1 MISQKRSSWLPTLAF
16 GLVAA
21 ATPANPATAATENT
35 GKGRSV
41 GLAPLADRE
50 QAARS
55 YFTDRPLLTQDGQT
69 VRFYTDLL
77 KDKVVLIQFIYT
89 QCKESCPLIT
99 KQMADTQQVLGN
111 RMGKDIYF
119 LSLTVDPEQDTPE
132 RMKEYSHQFKT
143 GKGWL
148 FLTGRKEDV
157 DAVTH
162 KLGQTSAVVEGH
174 SPIFILGNVRTA
186 HWMKMQ
192 PFSTPSHIAEQLLKL
207 AEESGSP

>member
-1 MISQKRSSWLPTLAF
+1 
-16 GLVAA
+16 
-21 ATPANPATAATENT
+21 
-35 GKGRSV
+35 
-41 GLAPLADRE
+41 LAPLADRE
-50 QAARS
+50 RAARS

-89 QCKESCPLIT
+89 QCKEACPLT
-99 KQMADTQQVLGN
+99 TQQMADTQRVLGN
-111 RMGKDIYF
+111 RLGKDIYF

-132 RMKEYSHQFKT
+132 RMKEYSHQFKA

-157 DAVTH
+157 DTVTH

-174 SPIFILGNVRTA
+174 PPIFILGNVRTA

-207 AEESGSP
+207 AEESDSP